1 MKWIYVVKFPK
12 SAGEKSWMN
21 EKAVL
26 LTVKAI
32 IVFFYAKIFFMH
44 ARSWEICGNVKDC
57 YDTLNFKL
65 CYAFFILY

>member
-32 IVFFYAKIFFMH
+32 IDFFLCEDLLYARTELGDLWKCE
-44 ARSWEICGNVKDC
+44 R
-57 YDTLNFKL
+57 LQ
-65 CYAFFILY
+65 